1 MLVINF
7 ALYDVLYPLYSN
19 NNENRSKKERKKKR
33 DGWKKRDKKR
43 SETRCETESG
53 KVYRVGGKDGNDK
66 QEKGRRNFFSKR
78 KRYCTS
84 INLKKKKREEL

>member
-1 MLVINF
+1 MKIV
-7 ALYDVLYPLYSN
+7 PK
-19 NNENRSKKERKKKR
+19 KKEKKR

-84 INLKKKKREEL
+84 INLKKKKKEKNFKFLPRCK

>member
-1 MLVINF
+1 MPYTPITMKIV
-7 ALYDVLYPLYSN
+7 PK
-19 NNENRSKKERKKKR
+19 KKEKKKR

-84 INLKKKKREEL
+84 INLKKKKKEKNFKFLPRCK